1 MKKYADR
8 GGCYPSRLKA
18 EVDKILGDV
27 HNFSH
32 HTIGEF
38 NNCFIIHSQYFLVL
52 NKLTS
57 S

>member
-8 GGCYPSRLKA
+8 GGCYPYRLKA

-38 NNCFIIHSQYFLVL
+38 NNCFIIHSKY
-52 NKLTS
+52 S
-57 S
+57 